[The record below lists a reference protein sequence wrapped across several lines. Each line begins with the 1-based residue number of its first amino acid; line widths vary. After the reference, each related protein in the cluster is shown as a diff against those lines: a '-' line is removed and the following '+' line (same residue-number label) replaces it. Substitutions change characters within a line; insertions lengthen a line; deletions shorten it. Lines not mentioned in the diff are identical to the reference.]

1 MAEPEIQTPQD
12 SGNSNEKMM
21 PLVVYILYLTGF
33 VVGITPLIG
42 VIMAYINRSAAPA
55 WLQTHYS
62 LQIRTFWIGL
72 LLSIVG
78 AITALIFIGWLVLL
92 ATAIW
97 YIARCVKGLMH
108 LQREEAY
115 PDPATWLL

>member
-1 MAEPEIQTPQD
+1 MAEPEIQTPHGT
-12 SGNSNEKMM
+12 GNSNDKMM

-33 VVGITPLIG
+33 VVGITPVIG
-42 VIMAYINRSAAPA
+42 VIMAYINRGTAPA

-72 LLSIVG
+72 LLSIIG

-97 YIARCVKGLMH
+97 FIARCVKGLMH
-108 LQREEAY
+108 LQRGEAY